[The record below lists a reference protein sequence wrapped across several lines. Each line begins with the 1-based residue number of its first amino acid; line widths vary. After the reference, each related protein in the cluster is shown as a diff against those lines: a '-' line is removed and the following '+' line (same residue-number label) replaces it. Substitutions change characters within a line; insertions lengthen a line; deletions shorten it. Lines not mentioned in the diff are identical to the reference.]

1 MLFGSTFL
9 PVARREWIGYLIT
22 GVWGRRIL
30 GILAMTLLSRENRQ
44 KIASLYEFCASRCGG
59 DTRRTDYYDPRSV
72 PLSFSFV
79 QSKSPYCMVSYCINP
94 KTHWISGGT
103 ITVQGGRLRIMH
115 NA

>member
-9 PVARREWIGYLIT
+9 PVARREWIGYLIA
-22 GVWGRRIL
+22 GVWGGRIL

-44 KIASLYEFCASRCGG
+44 KIASLYEFRASRCGG

-79 QSKSPYCMVSYCINP
+79 RVFRWFAPRWFEEGPGSWSCI
-94 KTHWISGGT
+94 
-103 ITVQGGRLRIMH
+103 
-115 NA
+115 